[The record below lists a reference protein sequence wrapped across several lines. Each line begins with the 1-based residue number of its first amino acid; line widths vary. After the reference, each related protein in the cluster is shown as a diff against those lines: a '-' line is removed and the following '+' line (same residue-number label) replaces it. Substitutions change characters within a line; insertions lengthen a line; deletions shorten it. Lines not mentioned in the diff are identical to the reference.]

1 MHIMIALYFFFR
13 VFMVNLL
20 HYWVPGCSMYRLF
33 TLIVW
38 FFLSD
43 KLTINYNK
51 VYCKDVNFPYIFI
64 TCLKFWII
72 IWTYFYLPSFKLGR
86 VQWTATC
93 IVIILI
99 KNYGWKLWVFEFFNT
114 FTAFPFYI
122 WIVSDFF
129 FFICAI
135 LKHFIC
141 NYKFVHLL

>member
-1 MHIMIALYFFFR
+1 MHIMIALYFFFQ

-33 TLIVW
+33 TPIVW
-38 FFLSD
+38 FFFSD
-43 KLTINYNK
+43 KLTITMK
-51 VYCKDVNFPYIFI
+51 CTAKMLISHISLLHV
-64 TCLKFWII
+64 LKFWII